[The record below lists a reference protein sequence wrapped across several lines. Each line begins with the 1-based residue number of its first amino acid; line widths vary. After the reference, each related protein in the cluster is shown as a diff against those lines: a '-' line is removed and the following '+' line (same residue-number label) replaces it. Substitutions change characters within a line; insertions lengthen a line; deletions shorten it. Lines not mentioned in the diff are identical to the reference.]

1 MRIRNGNWM
10 AFLAMCFGVVGLVGV
25 FASYATPLPLERA
38 LARDA
43 ALDAAAV
50 VATGPDP
57 QAAITAMKPQ
67 LGRSA
72 DALLPVGADLP
83 ARIVRERAAMRAR
96 FLEQESA
103 TGRQVRLMIG
113 VVTVMAAVFGVA
125 ILAISGR
132 P

>member
-43 ALDAAAV
+43 ALDAAAS
-50 VATGPDP
+50 AAAGPDAA
-57 QAAITAMKPQ
+57 AAIEALRPQ

-72 DALLPVGADLP
+72 AALLPVGPDMP
-83 ARIVRERAAMRAR
+83 ARIARERAAMRAR
-96 FLEQESA
+96 FVENAAA
-103 TGRQVRLMIG
+103 TGRQVRLMVG
-113 VVTVMAAVFGVA
+113 VVTVMAALFGLA

-132 P
+132 G